1 MMSLISISDSI
12 GANTTDPNIIAG
24 NQFEFLD
31 IQSLLDFGFAA
42 SAIGLEISVFLNTR
56 TIMNAA
62 IPLIKAT
69 SPIFPDDFLLQGVP
83 ALEGERI
90 IVSVTNTTAGAL
102 TLLSTIRLKSA

>member
-1 MMSLISISDSI
+1 MMNLISISTTI
-12 GANTTDPNIIAG
+12 AANATNNNIISG

-42 SAIGLEISVFLNTR
+42 SAIGLEVTVFLNTR
-56 TIMNAA
+56 TVTNQA

-69 SPIFPDDFLLQGVP
+69 TPIFPDDFLLTGVP

-90 IVSVTNTTAGAL
+90 IISVVNTTAGAL
-102 TLLSTIRLKSA
+102 TLLTAVRLKSA

>member
-1 MMSLISISDSI
+1 MMNLISISTSI
-12 GANTTDPNIIAG
+12 GANATNSNIISG

-31 IQSLLDFGFAA
+31 IQSVLDFGFNA
-42 SAIGLEISVFLNTR
+42 SAIGLEVTIFLNTR
-56 TIMNAA
+56 TVTNGA

-69 SPIFPDDFLLQGVP
+69 TPIFPDDFLLREVP

-102 TLLSTIRLKSA
+102 TLLTAIRLKSA